1 MNTAKQIRIWQTDLD
16 LEKQTSLF
24 LKQAKKKEWAQQK
37 LVEYIQTLKDRKDR
51 DRIEASTVRSYF
63 KAIKVLC

>member
-24 LKQAKKKEWAQQK
+24 LKQTKKKEWAQQK

-63 KAIKVLC
+63 KGSLRVT